1 MIFFFLSSLVVEME
15 VMKEGK
21 RLLSSLSSSLFSL
34 ILDAVLLSGLKWLGA
49 NLLLQKRKYIFRKFT
64 PNKRKAEKNEPNQ
77 HKCQAANVIPLLP
90 VISFC
95 VKKERE
101 GWRKRMR
108 CFGSIWLQERESHV
122 ENNRKRHLCEP
133 ESFDS
138 ITLSLKEKMRESS
151 LSSRNRDPLSLNDR
165 NWRRICR
172 FLSFSFTIMT
182 WSTFRQTTSSLNYHP
197 QAWE

>member
-1 MIFFFLSSLVVEME
+1 MRFFCQDWNDLERISCFRNENISFASLLQT
-15 VMKEGK
+15 KGK
-21 RLLSSLSSSLFSL
+21 RKRMSQININAKQQMLYPFFQSFLF
-34 ILDAVLLSGLKWLGA
+34 VW
-49 NLLLQKRKYIFRKFT
+49 
-64 PNKRKAEKNEPNQ
+64 
-77 HKCQAANVIPLLP
+77 
-90 VISFC
+90 
-95 VKKERE
+95 KKERE